1 LPDSHHKFESKLKIV
16 IPDIVLEDHDL
27 LGDCYQYP
35 SSKYELLKKVSSYT
49 SEKIFDS
56 KVKDLKI
63 SEDTSNFDSGCVD
76 GKIILNS
83 KVKNLLQVYD
93 LD

>member
-1 LPDSHHKFESKLKIV
+1 MTDFHQKFEINLKIS
-16 IPDIVLEDHDL
+16 IPDIVHEEHDL
-27 LGDCYQYP
+27 IGDCYQYL
-35 SSKYELLKKVSSYT
+35 SSKYEKLKKVSSYT

-63 SEDTSNFDSGCVD
+63 DGETSIFDSGCVD
-76 GKIILNS
+76 GKIILKS
-83 KVKNLLQVYD
+83 KVNNPLQVHG